1 MEMYFKTCVHT
12 RYVWI
17 KTRKYSTALSPVLV
31 VVVVSGCQ
39 AEVRTN
45 TRTLFSARDIMAL
58 CSGHGKR
65 LSIRKYATSTST

>member
-1 MEMYFKTCVHT
+1 MYFKTCVHT

-17 KTRKYSTALSPVLV
+17 KTRKYSSTLSPVLVV

-45 TRTLFSARDIMAL
+45 TRTLFSARDIMAYGADMVNGFPYVNML
-58 CSGHGKR
+58 RAH
-65 LSIRKYATSTST
+65 L